1 MVVMLGRMPLDSYV
15 MLNLLICCL
24 CGEIRGLISQ
34 VPRPDFITQGVS
46 PRRDVLYILD
56 EVSDWSNQIRLFV
69 EVPRR
74 LCLVTCLSPSST
86 ILGTS
91 EIILI
96 LQNYSFQPEQKQI
109 KRFFGK
115 MLHKD
120 EHPYHYP
127 RASCF
132 VEADWSKQDVTRYR
146 N

>member
-1 MVVMLGRMPLDSYV
+1 MPLDSYV

-34 VPRPDFITQGVS
+34 VHRPDFITQGVS

-56 EVSDWSNQIRLFV
+56 EVSDWSSQIRLFV

-74 LCLVTCLSPSST
+74 LCLVTFLGPSSIT
-86 ILGTS
+86 SGTS
-91 EIILI
+91 GITLM
-96 LQNYSFQPEQKQI
+96 LQDYSFQPEQKQT

-115 MLHKD
+115 MVHKD
-120 EHPYHYP
+120 EHPYQYS

-132 VEADWSKQDVTRYR
+132 VKADWLKQDVTRYR